1 MYSQNNEDE
10 IIFNYFKNQ
19 YPEKLGIGTM
29 IEIGANDGKTF
40 SNSLLFAENGW
51 KCTLIEPSK
60 RAFTLLEKLHSN
72 KPNISLHNFGFAMF
86 NGTQTF
92 YESGA
97 YRDGKDVALY
107 SSLDKEE
114 IEKWK
119 QDVPFIEV
127 EADFITWFDF
137 RSQNHLKYD
146 FISIDCEGFDLN
158 LLRQMDLNQL
168 GCECLC
174 IEWNSDFELLEQIN
188 TECIKYGMAMFLK
201 NPENVIYVKKK
212 IL

>member
-10 IIFNYFKNQ
+10 IIFNYFKTK
-19 YPEKLGIGTM
+19 YPEKSGIGTM

-51 KCTLIEPSK
+51 KCTLVEPSR
-60 RAFTLLEKLHSN
+60 RAFSLLEKLHLN
-72 KPNISLHNFGFAMF
+72 KPNIILHNFGFGMF

-97 YRDGKDVALY
+97 YRDGDDVALY
-107 SSLDKEE
+107 SSLDKDE
-114 IEKWK
+114 IQKWK
-119 QDVPFIEV
+119 NDVPFVEV
-127 EADFITWFDF
+127 EADFITWVDF
-137 RSQNHLKYD
+137 RNQNHEKYD
-146 FISIDCEGFDLN
+146 FISIDCEGFDLT
-158 LLRQMDLNQL
+158 LLSQMDLNQL

-174 IEWNSDFELLEQIN
+174 IEWNSKIEVLERIN
-188 TECIKYGMAMFLK
+188 TECAKYGMTILVK

-212 IL
+212 